1 MCLIRSFYKEESV
14 LVIPVQGIL
23 TSGKMIPFQSILILA
38 IILQASF
45 VRGFLLNPNT
55 SHPLHSS
62 VSSSGNG
69 YDATILSYLLQKVDR
84 LQNQIQEQNK
94 AMEEQAN
101 VIQKLLNLTQQSPST
116 VSLGNDISILQMY
129 VRQIMDQYQKLSNIS
144 DATDLALKI
153 NSMAHS
159 VEILTSSL
167 TIQGNRM
174 NQMDNEFKEQISTLN
189 GSLHS
194 AVYQSINHDHLQ
206 PIESKLSVFNKSL
219 ASLHQQSKNL
229 EDKMIDISNQTIS
242 TYLLKNELSVLE
254 LTVQRVLDEYHRLA
268 KNANTTHLEE
278 KISSMA
284 YTLHG
289 VSKSLIDN
297 KNEMNQL
304 DARFGKEIDALNR
317 TILNISLTLH
327 QLSLDTNS
335 SLWIQ
340 QSLATVSS
348 LGHYNS
354 QLTKMTE
361 EIQSAKTSFQLLEQQ
376 VFQNHRNISN
386 LTSTVNMTYYALQM
400 GALYVY
406 SNISSMDTRIHNLE
420 VDDGS
425 SKLFLVSSVMG
436 CPCDILEFLKFS
448 FLPRCYVH

>member
-23 TSGKMIPFQSILILA
+23 HVTSGKMIPFQSILILA

-94 AMEEQAN
+94 TMEEQAN

-116 VSLGNDISILQMY
+116 VSLGNEISILQMY
-129 VRQIMDQYQKLSNIS
+129 VRQIMDQYQKLTNIS

-167 TIQGNRM
+167 TIQGNTM

-206 PIESKLSVFNKSL
+206 PIESK
-219 ASLHQQSKNL
+219 
-229 EDKMIDISNQTIS
+229 
-242 TYLLKNELSVLE
+242 
-254 LTVQRVLDEYHRLA
+254 
-268 KNANTTHLEE
+268 
-278 KISSMA
+278 
-284 YTLHG
+284 
-289 VSKSLIDN
+289 
-297 KNEMNQL
+297 
-304 DARFGKEIDALNR
+304 
-317 TILNISLTLH
+317 
-327 QLSLDTNS
+327 
-335 SLWIQ
+335 
-340 QSLATVSS
+340 
-348 LGHYNS
+348 
-354 QLTKMTE
+354 
-361 EIQSAKTSFQLLEQQ
+361 
-376 VFQNHRNISN
+376 
-386 LTSTVNMTYYALQM
+386 
-400 GALYVY
+400 
-406 SNISSMDTRIHNLE
+406 
-420 VDDGS
+420 
-425 SKLFLVSSVMG
+425 
-436 CPCDILEFLKFS
+436 
-448 FLPRCYVH
+448 